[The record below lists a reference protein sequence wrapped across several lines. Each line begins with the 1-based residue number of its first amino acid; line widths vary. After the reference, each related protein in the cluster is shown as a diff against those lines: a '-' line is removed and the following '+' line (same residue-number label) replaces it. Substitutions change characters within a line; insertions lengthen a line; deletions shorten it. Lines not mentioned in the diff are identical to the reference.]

1 MEPTQKPR
9 NIPTSFIIFGAT
21 GDLISLKLIP
31 ALFDLYVN
39 GMLPR
44 LFRIIGF
51 SRRKWTDE
59 EFQEFVGKILKSHKI
74 HGTKISDIYTFLK
87 LIVYKEGNFDDA
99 KSYDRLAQYLGRVD
113 GEWKTCSNKLFYLA
127 VPPQNYKSIFINL
140 ADSGL
145 TIPCGPEEGW
155 TRVIVEK
162 PFGND
167 LKTAEE
173 LDLLLTKL
181 FKEEQLFRIDHYL
194 AKEML
199 QNILS
204 FRFSNDIF
212 EKTWNNNFIEKI
224 EIRALE
230 NIDIEGRGAFY
241 DGIGALR
248 DVGQN
253 HLLQILALITM
264 NRPKSL
270 TAEDVRGERAKIL
283 ESLHIMS
290 TPEVKKNSFRAQYKG
305 YLKTEG
311 VSKNSSTET
320 YFRVKAELTHPKWKN
335 VPISLES
342 GKKIFRRKKITV
354 TFRHDVPCLCPPRLG
369 EAGPPE
375 MHYRNRIVFSLEPK
389 ESIALYFW
397 AKKPGLTYEMEEQK
411 LHFLFRDQRKKKQYI
426 EEYEKLLLDCILGN
440 QILFVSSKEVQ
451 AMWKFV
457 DPIISEW
464 DKGKPSLMH
473 YTPLTKRILTEAEEK
488 VR

>member
-1 MEPTQKPR
+1 MEPTVKPR

-39 GMLPR
+39 GMLPK

-51 SRRKWTDE
+51 SRRNWNDL
-59 EFQEFVGKILKSHKI
+59 EFQEFVGEILKSHKI
-74 HGTKISDIYTFLK
+74 HGAKVSDIEAFQK
-87 LIVYKEGNFDDA
+87 LIVYKQGNFDDA
-99 KSYDRLAQYLGRVD
+99 TSYGRLAEYLGRVD

-155 TRVIVEK
+155 TRIIVEK

-173 LDLLLTKL
+173 LDVLLSKL

-212 EKTWNNNFIEKI
+212 EKTWNKNFIEKI

-230 NIDIEGRGAFY
+230 NIGIDGRGNFY

-253 HLLQILALITM
+253 HLLQMLSLITM
-264 NRPKSL
+264 DRPKSL
-270 TAEDVRGERAKIL
+270 TSEEVRSERAQIL
-283 ESLHIMS
+283 QSLKS
-290 TPEVKKNSFRAQYKG
+290 PKTETFRAQYIG
-305 YLKTEG
+305 YHTEEG
-311 VSKNSSTET
+311 VSKKSTTET
-320 YFRVKAELTHPKWKN
+320 YFRIKAILTHKN
-335 VPISLES
+335 WEGVPIFLES
-342 GKKIFRRKKITV
+342 GKKLFRKKEIV
-354 TFRHDVPCLCPPRLG
+354 VYFKHDTPCLCPG
-369 EAGPPE
+369 NN
-375 MHYRNRIVFSLEPK
+375 HYKNRIVFTLEPK
-389 ESIALYFW
+389 ESIMLYFW
-397 AKKPGLTYEMEEQK
+397 AKKPGLNYEMEEQR
-411 LHFLFRDQRKKKQYI
+411 LHFLYRDQRKKKQYI

-440 QILFVSSKEVQ
+440 QLLFVSSPEVR

-457 DPIISEW
+457 DPIISSW
-464 DKGKPSLMH
+464 QKNKP
-473 YTPLTKRILTEAEEK
+473 PLKKYAPFKKYILTEAEKE
-488 VR
+488 VS

>member
-1 MEPTQKPR
+1 MEPTVKPR

-21 GDLISLKLIP
+21 GDLMSLKLVP
-31 ALFDLYVN
+31 ALFHLYTQ

-51 SRRKWTDE
+51 SRRNISQG
-59 EFQEFVGKILKSHKI
+59 EFQELVGKILRSHKE
-74 HGTKISDIYTFLK
+74 HSTKKSDIEAFLK
-87 LIVYKEGNFDDA
+87 LLVYQQGDFDE
-99 KSYDRLAQYLGRVD
+99 KGSYKKLAEYLGRVD
-113 GEWKTCSNKLFYLA
+113 GEWRVCSNKLFYLA
-127 VPPQNYKSIFINL
+127 VSPKNYKSIFINL
-140 ADSGL
+140 SESGL

-173 LDLLLTKL
+173 LDTLLSKL

-212 EKTWNNNFIEKI
+212 EKTWNKNFIEKI

-230 NIDIEGRGAFY
+230 KKGIEGRGTFY

-248 DVGQN
+248 DYGQN

-264 NRPKSL
+264 RQPKTLSSD
-270 TAEDVRGERAKIL
+270 DVRKRRAEAL
-283 ESLHIMS
+283 ESLQKIS
-290 TPEVKKNSFRAQYKG
+290 LENIKKNTFRAQYKG
-305 YLKTEG
+305 YTDEEG
-311 VSKNSSTET
+311 VSKNSKTET
-320 YFRVKAELTHPKWKN
+320 YFKVITELKNPTWKGVK
-335 VPISLES
+335 IILES
-342 GKKIFRRKKITV
+342 GKKLYSKKEIMV
-354 TFRHDVPCLCPPRLG
+354 IYKHASPCLCPGNVHYKNRL
-369 EAGPPE
+369 
-375 MHYRNRIVFSLEPK
+375 VFSLDPK
-389 ESIALYFW
+389 ESITLYFW

-411 LHFLFRDQRKKKQYI
+411 LSFLFRDQRKKKQYI

-440 QILFVSSKEVQ
+440 QLLFVSSDEVKE
-451 AMWKFV
+451 MWKFV
-457 DPIISEW
+457 DPIIEAW
-464 DKGKPSLMH
+464 RKNKVPLKT
-473 YTPLTKRILTEAEEK
+473 YTPFTKGILKDAERIENET
-488 VR
+488 